1 MYEGFMLSQG
11 LTGEATRLI
20 HREELSLETKG
31 TRKLL
36 SSLRPHGPETPSSA
50 SVPKVGGS
58 NPRLETKRHEEVKK
72 GITAKVLMLER

>member
-1 MYEGFMLSQG
+1 MLSQG

-31 TRKLL
+31 ARKLL

-50 SVPKVGGS
+50 PVPKVVGS
-58 NPRLETKRHEEVKK
+58 NPRGETQGHEKK
-72 GITAKVLMLER
+72 ENRNSTITY